1 MLNKTDAFKILKLS
15 LGSSLAIFIASI
27 FNLQYSIVAGVI
39 TLLVVKDTKRET
51 VVDAIGKLLGFVIC
65 TVYSYLCFNIL
76 GFNLYSF
83 SIYIL
88 LIIST
93 CFILKIRYV
102 IAMCVVISSH
112 YLLQESMSL
121 YWILNETGLFIIGA
135 GIGII
140 INMFMLSNIEQIYV
154 VISSHYLLQESMSLY
169 WILNE
174 TGLFI
179 IGAGIGIIIN
189 MFMLSNIEQ
198 IYNGQERLQKEVSTI
213 LIDIASTIVNPNKES
228 DYEEHLDRLNILINK
243 STKAAYENLNN
254 NLLSDTRF
262 FLEHMEIIK
271 SQKDILATLYNLA
284 LQLNYV
290 PYQGYIIAEF
300 INKIG
305 NTSFETNTVNLLL
318 EDLEDI
324 FKDMKSQPLP
334 KNRDEFE
341 NRAILFLCL
350 TELRKFLINRKNAQT
365 LRDNF
370 YYND

>member
-102 IAMCVVISSH
+102 IAMC
-112 YLLQESMSL
+112 
-121 YWILNETGLFIIGA
+121 
-135 GIGII
+135 
-140 INMFMLSNIEQIYV
+140 V

>member
-102 IAMCVVISSH
+102 IAMC
-112 YLLQESMSL
+112 
-121 YWILNETGLFIIGA
+121 
-135 GIGII
+135 
-140 INMFMLSNIEQIYV
+140 V

-350 TELRKFLINRKNAQT
+350 TELKKFLINRKNAQT

-370 YYND
+370 YYNN

>member
-1 MLNKTDAFKILKLS
+1 MATNNNKGGFMLNKTDAFKILKLS

-102 IAMCVVISSH
+102 IAMC
-112 YLLQESMSL
+112 
-121 YWILNETGLFIIGA
+121 
-135 GIGII
+135 
-140 INMFMLSNIEQIYV
+140 V

>member
-140 INMFMLSNIEQIYV
+140 INMFMLSNIEQIY
-154 VISSHYLLQESMSLY
+154 
-169 WILNE
+169 
-174 TGLFI
+174 
-179 IGAGIGIIIN
+179 
-189 MFMLSNIEQ
+189 
-198 IYNGQERLQKEVSTI
+198 NGQERLQKEVSTI

-271 SQKDILATLYNLA
+271 SQKDILTTLYNLA

-350 TELRKFLINRKNAQT
+350 TELKKFLINRKNAQT

-370 YYND
+370 YYNN

>member
-140 INMFMLSNIEQIYV
+140 INMFMLSNIEQIY
-154 VISSHYLLQESMSLY
+154 H
-169 WILNE
+169 
-174 TGLFI
+174 
-179 IGAGIGIIIN
+179 
-189 MFMLSNIEQ
+189 
-198 IYNGQERLQKEVSTI
+198 GQERLQKEVSTI
-213 LIDIASTIVNPNKES
+213 LIDIASTIINPNKES

-254 NLLSDTRF
+254 NLSSDTRF

-271 SQKDILATLYNLA
+271 NQKDILSTLYDLA